1 MNYGVKKAIAGTR
14 RSIRKAGQALAD
26 FDAQYANMA
35 DRRDSDY
42 GSQIGHNQPLS
53 RFFND
58 EPSTQLAKEHG
69 RKGHGP
75 LVYPEDAGT
84 ATKVLMEAGNA
95 GLFVA
100 NVASRYA
107 LPAGGAVLAAKGI
120 TDVVTGQA
128 FGGEADG
135 QQPAQLRM

>member
-14 RSIRKAGQALAD
+14 RGIRKAGQALAD
-26 FDAQYANMA
+26 FDAQYANRA
-35 DRRDSDY
+35 DQRNMDY
-42 GSQIGHNQPLS
+42 GLQIGHNQPLS

-58 EPSTQLAKEHG
+58 DPGMDVAREQG
-69 RKGHGP
+69 MKGHGP
-75 LVYPEDAGT
+75 LFYPKDAGLGQ
-84 ATKVLMEAGNA
+84 KVMIEAGNA
-95 GLFVA
+95 GLFAA

-120 TDVVTGQA
+120 ADVVTGQA